1 MYTCPAC
8 GSHEIGNIP
17 NDTEVC
23 SRCYSHFKKSNHDLF
38 EEWLVAF
45 LNKKTKKPYVR
56 SETTKLLNKI
66 RNKERR
72 VTKRIQ
78 YLEDW
83 NSPEGMLRQEEA
95 LNASENL
102 LKLKEFR

>member
-8 GSHEIGNIP
+8 GSREIGNIP

-45 LNKKTKKPYVR
+45 LDNKTKKPYVR
-56 SETTKLLNKI
+56 SETTKLLNKL

-72 VTKRIQ
+72 VAKRIQ
-78 YLEDW
+78 YLEYW
-83 NSPEGMLRQEEA
+83 NSPEGVLLQKEA
-95 LNASENL
+95 FNIIENL
-102 LKLKEFR
+102 LKLKG

>member
-8 GSHEIGNIP
+8 GSREIGNIP

-38 EEWLVAF
+38 GEWLIAF
-45 LNKKTKKPYVR
+45 LDNKTKKPYVR
-56 SETTKLLNKI
+56 SETTKLLNKL

-72 VTKRIQ
+72 VAKRIQ
-78 YLEDW
+78 YLEYW
-83 NSPEGMLRQEEA
+83 NSPEGVLLQKEA
-95 LNASENL
+95 FNIIENL
-102 LKLKEFR
+102 LKLKG